1 MRCQQEE
8 TMRLRENFFSKD
20 SFERIVWFC
29 TEGNDPEEKETWMIQ
44 GRKRRTVSAMP
55 LRA

>member
-1 MRCQQEE
+1 
-8 TMRLRENFFSKD
+8 MRLRENFFSKD
-20 SFERIVWFC
+20 SFERIVWFY
-29 TEGNDPEEKETWMIQ
+29 TEGNDPEERETLMIQ

>member
-1 MRCQQEE
+1 
-8 TMRLRENFFSKD
+8 MRLRENFFSKD
-20 SFERIVWFC
+20 SFERIVWFY
-29 TEGNDPEEKETWMIQ
+29 TEGNDPEERETLVIQ